1 MIPRIAPI
9 TMVLSGLATV
19 LITFYGAVNYIS
31 PFYDHTYIFAWYGL
45 IVFLD
50 GLLWWRWDE
59 SLIFKKPREFITLLF
74 WSAVFWFF
82 FEIWNLHLKNWY
94 FVGAP
99 HEGLWSHIE
108 AYIDFA
114 TVLPGMFLVYRL
126 LSRLKIPGNIL
137 TKGLPGK
144 KMIKVSVF
152 IGVVMLLLPMAYPDY
167 FYPFVWGAFIFLLEP
182 LCATYK
188 APSLLKDLEN
198 GKWSRIVRLLL
209 AGLLSGGYW
218 ELCNFWS
225 MEKWIYTVPF
235 FSQGKLFEMPYLG
248 FLGFPLFCVECFV
261 MINAVY
267 LLRGGKHWDE
277 GLAKPIKT
285 TLRLRTLYLVMIPIG
300 LFIAEWSYQQMQY
313 HTVDSHA
320 ESLEQILK
328 DISPWE
334 AATLSRKGWRY
345 GEQVLEN
352 WQEAKASISTPFRS
366 PFRQRLELAGLL
378 HMGSANARLLES
390 IGIHSRKEL
399 TRHEPDELFLSLNR
413 ANEELRLRR
422 SPLMKRRIIAWIAGA
437 KRRSA
442 LY

>member
-1 MIPRIAPI
+1 
-9 TMVLSGLATV
+9 MVLSGLATV
-19 LITFYGAVNYIS
+19 LITFYGVVNYIS
-31 PFYDHTYIFAWYGL
+31 PFYDHTYTFAWYGL

-50 GLLWWRWDE
+50 GLLWWGWDE
-59 SLIFKKPREFITLLF
+59 SLIFKRPLEFITLLF

-82 FEIWNLHLKNWY
+82 FEIWNLHLKDWY
-94 FVGAP
+94 FVGVP
-99 HEGLWSHIE
+99 PESLWSHFE

-114 TVLPGMFLVYRL
+114 TVLPGMFLIYRL

-152 IGVVMLLLPMAYPDY
+152 IGVVMLLLPLIYPDY

-248 FLGFPLFCVECFV
+248 FLGFPPFCVECFV

-267 LLRGGKHWDE
+267 LLRGGKHWDK
-277 GLAKPIKT
+277 GFAKPTKT
-285 TLRLRTLYLVMIPIG
+285 TLRCRTLYLAMVLIG
-300 LFIAEWSYQQMQY
+300 LFVAEWSYGQMQC
-313 HTVDSHA
+313 HTVGSHA

-328 DISPWE
+328 DISPGE
-334 AATLSRKGWRY
+334 ATTLSRKGWRY
-345 GEQVLEN
+345 GKQVLEN
-352 WQEAKASISTPFRS
+352 WQVAKESISIPFRS
-366 PFRQRLELAGLL
+366 PFRQRLELTGLL

-399 TRHEPDELFLSLNR
+399 ARYEPNELLLNLTR
-413 ANEELRLRR
+413 ANKILRLRQ
-422 SPLMKRRIIAWIAGA
+422 SPLIKRRIIAWIAGA
-437 KRRSA
+437 RRGSA
-442 LY
+442 ILTSF